1 MFRALICLAVL
12 VGLSCALPGAS
23 PLPSASVPDQ
33 PAVAVPNVTVP
44 SVPNVS
50 GPGSADSIGV
60 VGLIKVILGLLHGLL
75 SMLTNEVLKP
85 VEDIIPAQLVGKVP
99 SPSKL
104 LKAITSLLPTGAL
117 AIPGAT
123 PLSSII
129 DGVVAGLYLVLIAV
143 LKLVIALLTVVLSI
157 LQGTLLPA
165 IAGIIPDILAGLPPS
180 SLSLNSLLQPILQT
194 VNVGGVLNTLSS
206 FLGNPLGDIVPAI

>member
-1 MFRALICLAVL
+1 MFQALICLAVV
-12 VGLSCALPGAS
+12 VGLSCALPGSS
-23 PLPSASVPDQ
+23 PF
-33 PAVAVPNVTVP
+33 PAVPVPNLNVTVP

-60 VGLIKVILGLLHGLL
+60 VGLIKVILGLLYGLL

-99 SPSKL
+99 SPSEL
-104 LKAITSLLPTGAL
+104 LNAIISLLPTGAP
-117 AIPGAT
+117 AMPGAT

-129 DGVVAGLYLVLIAV
+129 DGVVAGLSLVLIAV

-157 LQGTLLPA
+157 IQGTLLPA
-165 IAGIIPDILAGLPPS
+165 IAGIIPDILAGLPLS

-206 FLGNPLGDIVPAI
+206 LLGNPLGDIVPAL

>member
-44 SVPNVS
+44 SVPNV
-50 GPGSADSIGV
+50 PGSADSIGV

-99 SPSKL
+99 SPSEL
-104 LKAITSLLPTGAL
+104 LKAITSQLPTGAP
-117 AIPGAT
+117 AVPGAT

-129 DGVVAGLYLVLIAV
+129 DGVVAGLSLVLIAV
-143 LKLVIALLTVVLSI
+143 LKLVIALLTVVLAI

-180 SLSLNSLLQPILQT
+180 SFTLNSLLQPILQT

-206 FLGNPLGDIVPAI
+206 LLGNTLKGIVPAI

>member
-12 VGLSCALPGAS
+12 VGLSCALPGSS
-23 PLPSASVPDQ
+23 PFT
-33 PAVAVPNVTVP
+33 AVPVPNLNVTVP

-50 GPGSADSIGV
+50 GSSDSIGV

-85 VEDIIPAQLVGKVP
+85 VEGIIPAHLVGIVP
-99 SPSKL
+99 SPSEL
-104 LKAITSLLPTGAL
+104 LNAITSQLPTGATPV
-117 AIPGAT
+117 AGAT

-129 DGVVAGLYLVLIAV
+129 DGVVAGLSLVLIAV

-165 IAGIIPDILAGLPPS
+165 IAGIIPDTLAGLPLS
-180 SLSLNSLLQPILQT
+180 SLPLNSLLQPILQT

-206 FLGNPLGDIVPAI
+206 LLANPLGGIVPAL

>member
-1 MFRALICLAVL
+1 MFQALICLAVV
-12 VGLSCALPGAS
+12 VGLSCALPGSS
-23 PLPSASVPDQ
+23 PLP
-33 PAVAVPNVTVP
+33 AVPAPNLNVTVP

-50 GPGSADSIGV
+50 GSSDSIGV
-60 VGLIKVILGLLHGLL
+60 VGLIKVILGLLYGLL

-85 VEDIIPAQLVGKVP
+85 VEGIIPAHLVGKVP
-99 SPSKL
+99 SPSEL
-104 LKAITSLLPTGAL
+104 LNAIIRLLPTGAP
-117 AIPGAT
+117 AMPGAT

-129 DGVVAGLYLVLIAV
+129 DGVVAGLSLVLIAV

-165 IAGIIPDILAGLPPS
+165 IAGIIPDILAGLPLS

-206 FLGNPLGDIVPAI
+206 LLGNPLGGIVSAI